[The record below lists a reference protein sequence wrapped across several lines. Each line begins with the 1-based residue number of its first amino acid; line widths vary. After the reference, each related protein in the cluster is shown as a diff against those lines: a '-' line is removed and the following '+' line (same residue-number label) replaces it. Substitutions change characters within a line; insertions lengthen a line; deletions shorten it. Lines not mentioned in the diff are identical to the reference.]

1 MPCDRQNAMKIFK
14 LSWFWDIIAMIASL
28 LFLASLGDAATLKPK
43 PAAKCLSVT
52 EARVAIRTQK
62 LARSFPVMRQA
73 AAHYGGEALGG
84 KLCHRGDRFFYVI
97 TLLRHDGRILR
108 VIADAHDGDFD
119 KRMPKLHVKP
129 KGQVKPIREPNKP
142 K

>member
-1 MPCDRQNAMKIFK
+1 M
-14 LSWFWDIIAMIASL
+14 
-28 LFLASLGDAATLKPK
+28 LFLASLGDAATLKPR
-43 PAAKCLSVT
+43 PVAKCLSVS
-52 EARVAIRTQK
+52 EARLAIRTQK
-62 LARSFPVMRQA
+62 LARSFPVMRHA
-73 AAHYGGEALGG
+73 AAQYGGEALGG

-119 KRMPKLHVKP
+119 KRIPKVHVKH
-129 KGQVKPIREPNKP
+129 KVVLKPEHDPIKP